1 MLEGIAKLRRVKA
14 RKLSVHLG
22 FPLEQCI
29 AALSATDDNWDAAA
43 EWIMQGGAVK
53 MEAKR
58 ENLNSEEEDDVDGED
73 DEGGDGSRG
82 SDSSGSSGSSSEAEG
97 GDEPDEN
104 MREES
109 GGEEEG
115 EDNMDFVPQGTKTGR
130 RKKISRKKKK
140 RGRPRKNP
148 LAATTSTTITT
159 STTPKEGGERRGRK
173 KRIKKE
179 VTFEGEGETA
189 RAGGGCSACG
199 VKQAEVREMEDMKKR
214 LENELDEMLKNLR
227 AKKEENLELALA
239 VRLCGGAPV
248 SLPQQPP
255 QPQQSQPPP
264 ADDRSP
270 TKTTTHTT
278 PTTTTA
284 MDWKSVKV
292 EGRSNGI
299 SKPSSSSSSFMEVK
313 KEKEVEARKDLGQE
327 LQHGMDPMDPID
339 LDADDDEENIVI
351 LL

>member
-14 RKLSVHLG
+14 RKLSIHLG

-58 ENLNSEEEDDVDGED
+58 EHLNSEEEDDVDGED
-73 DEGGDGSRG
+73 EGGEEGGGG
-82 SDSSGSSGSSSEAEG
+82 SDSSESSGSSEG
-97 GDEPDEN
+97 EGSDELDEN

-130 RKKISRKKKK
+130 KKINKKK

-148 LAATTSTTITT
+148 LAATTTSTTITT

-199 VKQAEVREMEDMKKR
+199 VKQADVQEMEDMKKR